1 LRVISWVLLDP
12 TIVRGTGGS
21 SQRQISRPDDPC
33 RGGDPDYGTAQ
44 SEQPEGRRHQQAGQ
58 QAGACAVTQ
67 DQGQGDQ
74 DAQADDEG
82 DGCSRQQAA
91 AGAGIAHPA
100 AKLSEN
106 RPAVT
111 DDDQRG
117 RGGVRAGRFARAS
130 PLVSLRRSHRQ
141 RTPHH
146 TKLKTAET

>member
-1 LRVISWVLLDP
+1 VS
-12 TIVRGTGGS
+12 
-21 SQRQISRPDDPC
+21 
-33 RGGDPDYGTAQ
+33 
-44 SEQPEGRRHQQAGQ
+44 
-58 QAGACAVTQ
+58 Q

-117 RGGVRAGRFARAS
+117 GGGVRAGRFARAS
-130 PLVSLRRSHRQ
+130 PFASAKNASPHQAQSGRDVMVAIFQATIKIQTSSPPHFGGRVSGSLRSRSLRLPVISHLV
-141 RTPHH
+141 PFP
-146 TKLKTAET
+146 